1 LPWALSP
8 PRAQRLTI
16 RSDSRPTLAESLAV
30 FLSVVS
36 SLLVGA
42 VLVWTPWTE
51 LWESNYFLTAHSTLR
66 GWVLSAFTRGAV
78 TGLGL
83 VNIILAFVEAHQ
95 HLVDRT
101 ERI

>member
-1 LPWALSP
+1 
-8 PRAQRLTI
+8 
-16 RSDSRPTLAESLAV
+16 V

-51 LWESNYFLTAHSTLR
+51 LWETNYFLAAHSVLR
-66 GWVLSAFTRGAV
+66 AWVLSAFTRGAV

-83 VNIILAFVEAHQ
+83 VNIVLALVEAHQ
-95 HLVDRT
+95 HLADRI
-101 ERI
+101 ERT